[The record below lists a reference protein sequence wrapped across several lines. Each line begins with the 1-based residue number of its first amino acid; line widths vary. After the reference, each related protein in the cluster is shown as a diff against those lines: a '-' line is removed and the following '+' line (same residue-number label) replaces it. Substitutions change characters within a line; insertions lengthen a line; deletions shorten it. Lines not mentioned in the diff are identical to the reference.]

1 MNHRHSTLRGAETVC
16 RAWAFALP
24 LLLVSA
30 CQTTPPIEPL
40 QPASPAGEYV
50 IGPGDVLQIRV
61 WENEEL
67 SVAVPVRPDG
77 KVSVPLLDDVQ
88 AAGKTALELKATL
101 TEGFKTF
108 VRSPDV
114 TVIVTQINSKRVS
127 VVGQVAQPTSIA
139 LQGDMR
145 VVDIIALV
153 GGFTPF
159 ADRSDIRV
167 LRPTGQAIS
176 EHRFNYDAYLKG
188 IDPEAN
194 ILLAPG
200 DTIVVTE

>member
-1 MNHRHSTLRGAETVC
+1 MTNTTSMLRAP
-16 RAWAFALP
+16 FLALVVATP
-24 LLLVSA
+24 LLLGAA
-30 CQTTPPIEPL
+30 CTTKNVTQPLEPAL
-40 QPASPAGEYV
+40 AGGEYV

-61 WENEEL
+61 WENDEL

-77 KVSVPLLDDVQ
+77 KVSVPLLDDVD
-88 AAGKTALELKATL
+88 AAGKTALELKDTL
-101 TEGFKTF
+101 TEGFKTY

-127 VVGQVAQPTSIA
+127 VVGQVARPTSIA

-145 VVDIIALV
+145 VVDVIALV

-167 LRPTGQAIS
+167 LRPSGSAMA
-176 EHRFNYDAYLKG
+176 EHRFDYDAYLKG
-188 IDPEAN
+188 KNPQDN

-200 DTIVVTE
+200 DTIVVAE

>member
-1 MNHRHSTLRGAETVC
+1 MNNQSSNIAMVACTMLIVS
-16 RAWAFALP
+16 P
-24 LLLVSA
+24 LLLGAA
-30 CQTTPPIEPL
+30 CMSKPATQPLEPVVRG
-40 QPASPAGEYV
+40 GEYV

-61 WENEEL
+61 WQNEEL
-67 SVAVPVRPDG
+67 SVSVPVRPDG
-77 KVSVPLLDDVQ
+77 KVSVPLLDDVE
-88 AAGKTALELKATL
+88 AAGKTALELKETL

-108 VRSPDV
+108 VRAPDV

-127 VVGQVAQPTSIA
+127 IVGQVAQPTSIA

-145 VVDIIALV
+145 VVDVIALV

-159 ADRSDIRV
+159 ANRSDIRV
-167 LRPTGQAIS
+167 LRPSGTTIS
-176 EHRFNYDAYLKG
+176 EHRFDYNAYLKG
-188 IDPEAN
+188 INPQDN

>member
-1 MNHRHSTLRGAETVC
+1 MTNTTSMF
-16 RAWAFALP
+16 RAPILALVFATP
-24 LLLVSA
+24 LLLGAA
-30 CQTTPPIEPL
+30 CTTQRVTQPLEPAV
-40 QPASPAGEYV
+40 PGGEYV

-61 WENEEL
+61 WENDEL

-77 KVSVPLLDDVQ
+77 KVSVPLLDDVD
-88 AAGKTALELKATL
+88 AAGKTALELKDTL
-101 TEGFKTF
+101 TEGFKTY

-127 VVGQVAQPTSIA
+127 VVGQVARPTSIA

-145 VVDIIALV
+145 VVDVIALV

-167 LRPTGQAIS
+167 LRPSGTTMA
-176 EHRFNYDAYLKG
+176 EHRFDYDAYLKG
-188 IDPEAN
+188 KNPQDN

-200 DTIVVTE
+200 DTIVVAE

>member
-1 MNHRHSTLRGAETVC
+1 MIRHNTSVRIAICSLLAV
-16 RAWAFALP
+16 AP
-24 LLLVSA
+24 LLMGAA
-30 CQTTPPIEPL
+30 CSMKPGATEPL
-40 QPASPAGEYV
+40 KPVKTGGEYV
-50 IGPGDVLQIRV
+50 IGAGDVLQIRV
-61 WENEEL
+61 WENEPL

-88 AAGKTALELKATL
+88 ASGLTALELKQTL
-101 TEGFKTF
+101 TVGFSEF

-114 TVIVTQINSKRVS
+114 TVIVTQVNSKRIS
-127 VVGQVAQPTSIA
+127 VVGQVAAPTSIA

-145 VVDIIALV
+145 VVDVIALV

-167 LRPTGQAIS
+167 LRPTGSTIS
-176 EHRFNYDAYLKG
+176 EHRFDYDAYLKG
-188 IDPEAN
+188 IDPEGN

-200 DTIVVTE
+200 DTIVVKE

>member
-1 MNHRHSTLRGAETVC
+1 M
-16 RAWAFALP
+16 
-24 LLLVSA
+24 
-30 CQTTPPIEPL
+30 
-40 QPASPAGEYV
+40 

-61 WENEEL
+61 WENAEL
-67 SVAVPVRPDG
+67 SVSVPVRPDG
-77 KVSVPLLDDVQ
+77 KVSVPLLDDVD
-88 AAGKTALELKATL
+88 AAGKTALELKETL
-101 TEGFKTF
+101 TEGFKTY

-127 VVGQVAQPTSIA
+127 IVGQVARPTSIA

-145 VVDIIALV
+145 VVDVIAMV

-167 LRPTGQAIS
+167 LRPNGTAMA
-176 EHRFNYDAYLKG
+176 EHRFDYDAYLKG
-188 IDPEAN
+188 KNPQDN

-200 DTIVVTE
+200 DTIVVAE

>member
-1 MNHRHSTLRGAETVC
+1 MNKKSSKIGVVAATMLLVS
-16 RAWAFALP
+16 P
-24 LLLVSA
+24 LLLGAA
-30 CQTTPPIEPL
+30 CATSRATEPL
-40 QPASPAGEYV
+40 EPAKPAGEYV

-67 SVAVPVRPDG
+67 SVSVPVRPDG
-77 KVSVPLLDDVQ
+77 KVSVPLLDDVD
-88 AAGKTALELKATL
+88 AAGKTALELKETL
-101 TEGFKTF
+101 TEGFKTY
-108 VRSPDV
+108 VRAPDV

-127 VVGQVAQPTSIA
+127 IVGQVAQPTSIA

-145 VVDIIALV
+145 VVDVIALV

-167 LRPTGQAIS
+167 LRPSGTTIS
-176 EHRFNYDAYLKG
+176 EHRFDYNAYLKG
-188 IDPEAN
+188 VNPEDN